1 MHSLRDLLIFL
12 GLSVILNPEHGQKW
26 IFGTSVHPA
35 VLAMPGDIAESFDIK
50 LQKYQSREHGE
61 GVP

>member
-1 MHSLRDLLIFL
+1 MHSLWDLLIFL
-12 GLSVILNPEHGQKW
+12 GLSVILNAEQSEMNV
-26 IFGTSVHPA
+26 GTSVHPA

-50 LQKYQSREHGE
+50 LQKYQSRDHGE